1 MDHWRLKNVTRKNW
15 SEQEDLWKHRK
26 SGCGHGQTADKF
38 PGTFVR
44 CLDPVLCMSLRI
56 LSFSIMFS
64 VRIPSRFL
72 VKHCPLSIHPAAG
85 QGRGKA
91 VRTFDVL
98 VRRRLLKNATPQF
111 WELKDLWK
119 NWKIFLGCL
128 KVRIKLGLIL
138 ISIEYTAKYHVNYVV
153 TMRYEKIITNK

>member
-1 MDHWRLKNVTRKNW
+1 MTMNHWANGIGFSKTWLGRINQNKKTCENT
-15 SEQEDLWKHRK
+15 EK
-26 SGCGHGQTADKF
+26 SGRGHGQTADKF

-56 LSFSIMFS
+56 LFFSIMFS
-64 VRIPSRFL
+64 VRILSRFL

-111 WELKDLWK
+111 LRTKRLVKKLKT
-119 NWKIFLGCL
+119 FLGMSQGQNQAGINFDFSRIYR
-128 KVRIKLGLIL
+128 KVPR
-138 ISIEYTAKYHVNYVV
+138 
-153 TMRYEKIITNK
+153 